1 MTAGLLIN
9 YLGFGLDADRDP
21 AGPDVH
27 PSAIALYYSTDTS
40 ELWFWADAVW
50 NGPIPLT
57 AVPTSIAD
65 LLAVDGV
72 DGQIIR
78 RVGGIWVADNE
89 SVEEAASDG
98 NKYGRKNGAWAI
110 INEGIA
116 DAPSD
121 GVRYVRKDNAWVSL
135 AAYLATL
142 GYLGDAPSDG
152 TRYGRLNG
160 AWSAIPAA
168 GISDA
173 PSDGVRY
180 VRKDAAWV
188 SLTSYL
194 TSLGY
199 LTDAPSDG
207 TEYVRKNGAWVHAV
221 GGGGGGVWYLNPPLA
236 ASMTNLVSGDATLPT
251 VADHAGAGLV
261 CDFGPSRTG
270 DVTRAALM
278 PIPNPNASWSIFCH
292 YRWNV
297 MKSNYMYG
305 GFMLRDN
312 AHGRFVTLGPIEDG
326 GGDFTVRHFNTLVG
340 GGANVGGIAVRDY
353 WQFARVDYNVGA
365 ETLTYYCSND
375 GASWL
380 LLATISRTFYY
391 VNRLD
396 RVGFGVTMN
405 NGAAI
410 NAKISCDALTIT

>member
-1 MTAGLLIN
+1 MSGLLIN
-9 YLGFGLDADRDP
+9 YLGQGIAADRP
-21 AGPDVH
+21 VAPDVH
-27 PSAIALYYSTDTS
+27 PSAIAFWYSTDTT
-40 ELWFWADAVW
+40 ELDFWDQTAWV
-50 NGPIPLT
+50 PISLG
-57 AVPTSIAD
+57 VLPTSIAD

-110 INEGIA
+110 INEGIS
-116 DAPSD
+116 DAPAD

-173 PSDGVRY
+173 PADGVRY
-180 VRKDAAWV
+180 VRKDNAWV
-188 SLTSYL
+188 SLTAYL

-207 TEYVRKNGAWVHAV
+207 NEYVRKNGAWAV
-221 GGGGGGVWYLNPPLA
+221 ATGGGGGGGGTPWYWDPPA
-236 ASMTNLVSGDATLPT
+236 AADFWTVSHDSYVPTATDT
-251 VADHAGAGLV
+251 TGGMVVD
-261 CDFGPSRTG
+261 CGPSAAGDRTRG
-270 DVTRAALM
+270 VYKN
-278 PIPNPNASWSIFCH
+278 IPNPNANWSIFCH
-292 YRWNV
+292 YRWAV
-297 MKSNYMYG
+297 LKTNYIYG
-305 GFMLRDN
+305 GFSLRDS
-312 AHGRFVTLGPIEDG
+312 AHGRFFSAGPIEDG
-326 GGDFTVRHFNTLVG
+326 GGDFTFRHFNNLTS
-340 GGANVGGIAVRDY
+340 GAGNMGSIGVRDY
-353 WQFARVDYNVGA
+353 WQFVRVDYDYATDNLHFYA
-365 ETLTYYCSND
+365 SPD
-375 GASWL
+375 GVSWL
-380 LLATISRTFYY
+380 DFGVFYRPTYY

-396 RVGFGVTMN
+396 AVGFCITTNSGVTIHN
-405 NGAAI
+405 
-410 NAKISCDALTIT
+410 KISCDALTIT